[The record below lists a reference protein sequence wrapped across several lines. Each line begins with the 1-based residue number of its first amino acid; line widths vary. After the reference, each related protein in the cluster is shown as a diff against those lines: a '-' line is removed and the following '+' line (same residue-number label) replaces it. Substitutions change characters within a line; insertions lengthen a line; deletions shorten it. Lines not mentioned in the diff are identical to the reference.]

1 MTNKFVREKHLVE
14 LLLKR
19 LGFAASGYLDPNDAS
34 GVETGVDVIAIIA
47 QKRIGIQVT
56 ELDTGS
62 KAGQARADEKKLA
75 AGAGANGGVYGAW
88 AQNNSL
94 ELTKVITRSISRK
107 AAHTTGAE
115 FDKVWLLI
123 SCGVPDLG
131 SVASTFVMTPWLTTA
146 DLDNATLT
154 DLSKSK
160 YNRAFVH
167 SILGV
172 EGALYSWEAGRRW
185 QKSVQPIPAD
195 ERGPSFWDVQRMP
208 KTNDAGQKRIH

>member
-94 ELTKVITRSISRK
+94 EFPLQFI
-107 AAHTTGAE
+107 
-115 FDKVWLLI
+115 
-123 SCGVPDLG
+123 
-131 SVASTFVMTPWLTTA
+131 ASTCIAQNACVPRLRTSVLT
-146 DLDNATLT
+146 L
-154 DLSKSK
+154 K
-160 YNRAFVH
+160 R
-167 SILGV
+167 
-172 EGALYSWEAGRRW
+172 RRW
-185 QKSVQPIPAD
+185 RLFSAFS
-195 ERGPSFWDVQRMP
+195 RSSRRFSRR
-208 KTNDAGQKRIH
+208 NSA